1 MTYDD
6 DFKLVDIGNVF
17 DDTKRKIRV
26 TDGVTT
32 ETCTAVLIHN
42 SDYRREWEFYAYGKK
57 RKMIGELYFDRQ
69 YGTCL
74 QFFID

>member
-1 MTYDD
+1 MDKI
-6 DFKLVDIGNVF
+6 KLVDIGKISE
-17 DDTKRKIRV
+17 DPRRQIRV

-32 ETCTAVLIHN
+32 ETCMAVLIHN
-42 SDYRREWEFYAYGKK
+42 SDYRREWEFYAYGKT
-57 RKMIGELYFDRQ
+57 RKMIGELYLDRQ